1 MIFEK
6 TRDIMLKG
14 INRYSEQYG
23 TEKSNVQIRITA
35 DDSKEKGGLKYTM
48 CQDWQPKE
56 DVTFLQIM
64 GRKIDLLGYEYLSAP
79 FMRKSVEKF
88 AKDHDG
94 TLENTSAFLSVYK
107 DTIAVS
113 VFKDTECVRSL
124 LLEKHFAEMG
134 M

>member
-14 INRYSEQYG
+14 INKYSQLYG
-23 TEKSNVQIRITA
+23 VQTNQVQIHISA
-35 DDSKEKGGLKYTM
+35 LGEKEGLKYSM

-56 DVTFLQIM
+56 EVTFLQIM
-64 GRKIDLLGYEYLSAP
+64 DRKIDLLGFEMLSTP
-79 FMRKSVEKF
+79 FMHKSLLKF
-88 AKDHDG
+88 SKDHDCA
-94 TLENTSAFLSVYK
+94 LENTSAFLSKHK
-107 DTIAVS
+107 DSVAIS

-124 LLEKHFAEMG
+124 TLEKHFQEMG

>member
-14 INRYSEQYG
+14 INKYSQEYG
-23 TEKSNVQIRITA
+23 TQTNQVQIQIVA
-35 DDSKEKGGLKYTM
+35 LGEEGLKYSM

-56 DVTFLQIM
+56 EVTFLQIM
-64 GRKIDLLGYEYLSAP
+64 DRKIDLLGFEMLSTP
-79 FMRKSVEKF
+79 FMRKSLVKF
-88 AKDHDG
+88 SKDHDG
-94 TLENTSAFLSVYK
+94 ALENMSAFLSKHK
-107 DTIAVS
+107 DSVAIS

-124 LLEKHFAEMG
+124 MLEKHFQEMG

>member
-14 INRYSEQYG
+14 IGRHAQENGLQA
-23 TEKSNVQIRITA
+23 NQVQIRIVA
-35 DDSKEKGGLKYTM
+35 AEAQGELKYTM
-48 CQDWQPKE
+48 CEEWQPKK

-64 GRKIDLLGYEYLSAP
+64 GRKVDLLGYQYLSTP
-79 FMRKSVEKF
+79 FMLKSIEKF
-88 AKDHDG
+88 AKDHEG
-94 TLENTSAFLSVYK
+94 TLENTSAFLSKYK
-107 DTIAVS
+107 DSIAVS

-124 LLEKHFAEMG
+124 TLEKHFAEMG

>member
-14 INRYSEQYG
+14 INKYSQQYG
-23 TEKSNVQIRITA
+23 TQSNQVQIQIVA
-35 DDSKEKGGLKYTM
+35 QGEGGLKYSM

-56 DVTFLQIM
+56 EVTFLQIM
-64 GRKIDLLGYEYLSAP
+64 DRKIDLLGFEMLSTP
-79 FMRKSVEKF
+79 FMRKSLVKF
-88 AKDHDG
+88 SKDHDG
-94 TLENTSAFLSVYK
+94 TLENMSAFLSKHK
-107 DTIAVS
+107 DSVAIS

-124 LLEKHFAEMG
+124 MLEKHFQEMG